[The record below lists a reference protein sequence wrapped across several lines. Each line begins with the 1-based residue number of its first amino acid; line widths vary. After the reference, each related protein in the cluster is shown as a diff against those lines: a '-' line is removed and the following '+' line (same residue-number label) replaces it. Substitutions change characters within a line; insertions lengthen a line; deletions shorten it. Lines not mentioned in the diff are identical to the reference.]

1 MQYVAEKDGYATVL
15 SRDEQFDEYL
25 DKGCSIYSVDGEK
38 ETLIATPEDGFLT
51 GKTNIG
57 KKISQSSNTDLT
69 SLRSDVDFITM
80 MTGIDL

>member
-1 MQYVAEKDGYATVL
+1 MQYIAKKDGYATVL

-25 DKGCSIYSVDGEK
+25 EKGCSIYSVDGEN

-51 GKTNIG
+51 EKPTLEKT
-57 KKISQSSNTDLT
+57 SQSSNSDLT

>member
-25 DKGCSIYSVDGEK
+25 DKGCRIYSVDGEK

-51 GKTNIG
+51 EKPTLEKT
-57 KKISQSSNTDLT
+57 SQSSNTDLT

>member
-25 DKGCSIYSVDGEK
+25 DKGCSIYSVDGEN

-51 GKTNIG
+51 EKPTLE
-57 KKISQSSNTDLT
+57 KKSQSSNSDLT